1 MNTHLHKGFT
11 LIETL
16 VAISI
21 LVLSVTGAFA
31 AAQKGLSSATY
42 SKNQIIAFYLAD
54 EGIEMIRNLRD
65 QNALNGLN
73 DSSNWLTGI
82 AQNGGD
88 QCYFNKK
95 CMVDAVNKILKQC
108 TSGFSNSDCDVLQ
121 QDPVNGFYGYT
132 SGWTD
137 TNFTREVGITSI
149 SPNEISVLVHVTW
162 KQGTITR
169 QFDVRENM
177 LNWQ

>member
-1 MNTHLHKGFT
+1 MKNQLHKGFT

-31 AAQKGLSSATY
+31 AAQKGLSSSTY

-54 EGIEMIRNLRD
+54 EGIEVIRNLRD

-73 DSSNWLTGI
+73 SSSNWLTGI
-82 AQNGGD
+82 AQNGSD

-95 CMVDAVNKILKQC
+95 CTVDAVNNTLTQC
-108 TSGFSNSDCDVLQ
+108 PGGFSSANCPILLQ
-121 QDPVNGFYGYT
+121 SPNGFYGYT
-132 SGWTD
+132 PGWTN
-137 TNFTREVGITSI
+137 TIFTREVGLTSI
-149 SPNEISVLVHVTW
+149 SPDEISVLVHVTW
-162 KQGTITR
+162 QQGAITR

-177 LNWQ
+177 MNWQ